1 MMSEHLLQRVDDPPI
16 RTMVEVRK
24 RQHPVRKIRP
34 RRTSDDS
41 IVAIAALCALHR
53 KRVLSS
59 QEPLRSC
66 HKWPESGFAP
76 KASQPEIR
84 CKQDRRTRDRRSV
97 KLVLYQYITR
107 TNATV
112 SDAAPASQSDRDE
125 QRHVTACGILRL
137 STLVFPPNDE
147 RG

>member
-24 RQHPVRKIRP
+24 RQQPVREIRP
-34 RRTSDDS
+34 PRTSDDS
-41 IVAIAALCALHR
+41 IASIAALCALHR

-66 HKWPESGFAP
+66 HKWPQSGVAP

-84 CKQDRRTRDRRSV
+84 SKQDRRTRDRPSI
-97 KLVLYQYITR
+97 KLVLGQYITR
-107 TNATV
+107 TNATA
-112 SDAAPASQSDRDE
+112 SDAVPALRSDRDE